1 MKILDINNIKYKI
14 RGKTVLEGIS
24 LDIKRGESISLV
36 GESGSGKSTLLKILS
51 DLISPDEGEILY
63 KYKKYEEFN
72 PGDIRKQISYCVQLP
87 FLFGKIVEENFK
99 FIFEIRKENYD
110 RNRVLA
116 VLKEFKITEDFL
128 NKPIE
133 SLSGGEKQRIAIARN
148 MVFKPEILLLD
159 EATSALDNDNTLI
172 VENYI
177 KKLNDDGV
185 TVIWVTHS
193 VEQSYRIFN
202 KRITMKN
209 GKIENIEILKAK
221 AVLV

>member
-1 MKILDINNIKYKI
+1 MKILDISNIKYKI
-14 RGKTVLEGIS
+14 RGKTVLEDIS
-24 LDIKRGESISLV
+24 LDIKKGESISLV

-63 KYKKYEEFN
+63 KYKKYEELN

-128 NKPIE
+128 NKSIE